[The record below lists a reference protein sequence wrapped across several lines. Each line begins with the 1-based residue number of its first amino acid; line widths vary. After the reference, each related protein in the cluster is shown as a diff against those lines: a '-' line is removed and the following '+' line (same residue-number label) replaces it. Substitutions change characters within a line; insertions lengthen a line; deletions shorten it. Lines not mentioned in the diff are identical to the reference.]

1 MKGLFK
7 VAELEVDHALT
18 TTLVERWSPK
28 MHSFHLPHEEIG
40 ITLQDIGGSCEWVA
54 RGWEDNLKWKELCI
68 ELLGH
73 QPLDP
78 IPHPNENKSI
88 LVRARVRVSWL
99 EAQFR
104 GPLTADASDAV
115 EQQHAHYHVLVW
127 LGSILFMG
135 KSVERV
141 SVMPL

>member
-1 MKGLFK
+1 M
-7 VAELEVDHALT
+7 
-18 TTLVERWSPK
+18 
-28 MHSFHLPHEEIG
+28 
-40 ITLQDIGGSCEWVA
+40 
-54 RGWEDNLKWKELCI
+54 KWKEKCA

-73 QPLDP
+73 QPLDL
-78 IPHPNENKSI
+78 ILHPNENKSI
-88 LVRARVRVSWL
+88 LVRARIRVSWL

-115 EQQHAHYHVLVW
+115 EQQYARYHVLVW